1 MEIKSTKIGSTV
13 VMFVLGLFMIMP
25 FLWMISTSFKSPS
38 EVFQYPIQWIPSKIT
53 LEHHLKV
60 WTGKESF
67 VIYYI
72 NSLKIAL
79 ICMVGAT
86 FLSSLAAYGF
96 SRIEFKGR
104 NLLFMFYLSMMMVP
118 PQVLFVPKF
127 ILFDKIG
134 IYNTHWALILP
145 GLFTIFGVFLMRQFF
160 LSIPQEITES
170 AFVDGAGH
178 FRIFFQLMLPLAK
191 PALATL
197 AIIDFSWNWND
208 YENAL
213 VFLLDRNLYT
223 VPLGMQN
230 FILEFN
236 IDYNGM
242 MAATSAGIVPMLLV
256 FLIGQKYIIQ
266 GITGSA
272 VKG

>member
-1 MEIKSTKIGSTV
+1 MEIKSAKIGSTL

-67 VIYYI
+67 VIYYM